1 MVKPIL
7 MYGCDVWGLYI
18 PGLVK
23 QKDILDRISN
33 DKTTYEKIHLKAL
46 KHALG
51 VSKTASNVAC
61 LMETGRYPIVIDI
74 ITQCIK
80 YVLRLFT
87 LPADS
92 LLGLASIE
100 HILANHNKQSIP
112 FLVFDKICSKS
123 GVTLHDIDKNKLSPH
138 KIHSISHRIKR
149 SLIATFNKHGIDKI
163 KRTPKLEF
171 YSMIKTSSRMEPYL
185 DWVKNPQ
192 FRSVLTRYRISDH
205 HFPIESLRCTDL
217 TRFQRL
223 CLSCDINEI
232 GGLLHCIF
240 HCPST
245 EKIIRCLNSKLAVL
259 SPQVTLLKPEDK
271 LKYILSCNDKDVTLL
286 CLKPLSDIDKSHQ
299 EKYDIL
305 KPIIVNKLRGNRVS
319 LSARGASSG
328 QYISDLKTITCLFN

>member
-1 MVKPIL
+1 
-7 MYGCDVWGLYI
+7 MY
-18 PGLVK
+18 
-23 QKDILDRISN
+23 
-33 DKTTYEKIHLKAL
+33 
-46 KHALG
+46 
-51 VSKTASNVAC
+51 
-61 LMETGRYPIVIDI
+61 M
-74 ITQCIK
+74 
-80 YVLRLFT
+80 LRLFT
-87 LPADS
+87 VPVDS
-92 LLGLASIE
+92 LLGLAAIE

-123 GVTLHDIDKNKLSPH
+123 GINIRNIDKNKLSPH
-138 KIHSISHRIKR
+138 RIHLISQKIKR
-149 SLIATFNKHGIDKI
+149 SLIAMFNKHGFEKV

-192 FRSVLTRYRISDH
+192 FRSVLTRYCISDH

-217 TRFQRL
+217 KRFQRL

-232 GGLLHCIF
+232 GSLLHCIF

-245 EKIIRCLNSKLAVL
+245 EKIIKCLNSKLAVL

-286 CLKPLSDIDKSHQ
+286 CLKPLSDIDKSHR
-299 EKYDIL
+299 EKYDIM
-305 KPIIVNKLRGNRVS
+305 KPIIFNKLQGNLLS
-319 LSARGASSG
+319 LSARGASSS